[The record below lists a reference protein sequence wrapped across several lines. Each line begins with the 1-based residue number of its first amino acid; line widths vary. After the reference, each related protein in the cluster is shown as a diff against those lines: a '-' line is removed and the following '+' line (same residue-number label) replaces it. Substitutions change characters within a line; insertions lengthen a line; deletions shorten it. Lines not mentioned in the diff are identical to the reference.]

1 MIPDLDTI
9 RLESD
14 GPVLTARIDNPPT
27 DLLDAA
33 VIADLGEL
41 TLHLAKDSGVRAL
54 VLAGPR
60 PGVFVPHYLIDDILT
75 GTEQLGMATPYAAA
89 RAGLAAVAGL
99 SRLPGAR
106 SLLAATP
113 AAGLLDLVDTHR
125 TLNRLGR
132 LPQVVIAAIDGDAL
146 GGGCELALA
155 CDIRIMSRG
164 DYRIGLPELSA
175 GIPPGAGGTQR
186 LMAAVG
192 PLRARAL
199 ILGAQTLSPD
209 EALGLGLVDS
219 VVAPAE
225 LAGVVAGIADTV
237 SGWNPAAVAA
247 AKRALRPPDLAAG
260 LRRESGGFVAAVS
273 GSDAIEHLR
282 RFTTASRSESGR
294 TPWRDRSFLPAR
306 FGVSRPASAQQ
317 PAPRAL

>member
-1 MIPDLDTI
+1 MIPDLRTI
-9 RLESD
+9 RLEPR

-27 DLLDAA
+27 DLLDAT
-33 VIADLGEL
+33 VIADLATL
-41 TLHLAKDSGVRAL
+41 TRHLARDAEVRVL
-54 VLAGPR
+54 VVTGPR

-75 GTEQLGMATPYAAA
+75 GTEQLGMATPYPAA

-99 SRLPGAR
+99 SRIPGAR
-106 SLLAATP
+106 SLLSATP

-155 CDIRIMSRG
+155 CDIRVMTRAEH
-164 DYRIGLPELSA
+164 RIGLPELSA

-209 EALGLGLVDS
+209 EALTLGLVDA
-219 VVAPAE
+219 VIDPGDLAEVTE
-225 LAGVVAGIADTV
+225 LAATVA
-237 SGWNPAAVAA
+237 GWNPAAVVA
-247 AKRALRPPDLAAG
+247 AKRALRPPGLGPG

-273 GSDAIEHLR
+273 GPGAIEGLR
-282 RFTTASRSESGR
+282 RFTTASNSAAGR
-294 TPWRDRSFLPAR
+294 TPWRDRSFLPRR
-306 FGVSRPASAQQ
+306 FGVRKSASALR
-317 PAPRAL
+317 PAPRVP